1 MLADS
6 DCAEP
11 SGGYVLSA
19 GGVLAGHR
27 APGTRTPESRSVLPP
42 ALHQLL
48 HGANAAA
55 RESAW
60 ESLLAEQ
67 SRLLLHVAHSFAT
80 EHDGA
85 MDAYAYVLDRL
96 REDDYRRLRGY
107 EADGRSR
114 FSTWL
119 VVVARRLCLDFHRHR
134 YGRVRDGARDEDS
147 VEAAHAA
154 RRRLVDLAAAA
165 IDLASLA
172 HDEDEAPDRG
182 VRSTQLREAL
192 QSALDELAP
201 DDRLI
206 LKLRFEDD
214 LTAQQIATVLQWPTP
229 FHVFR
234 RLNAVF
240 ARLKRGLLARGVESS
255 VP

>member
-1 MLADS
+1 M
-6 DCAEP
+6 
-11 SGGYVLSA
+11 
-19 GGVLAGHR
+19 
-27 APGTRTPESRSVLPP
+27 LPP
-42 ALHQLL
+42 ALHLLL
-48 HGANAAA
+48 HNTDAAA

-60 ESLLAEQ
+60 ESLVAEQ

-119 VVVARRLCLDFHRHR
+119 VVVARRLCLDFYRHR
-134 YGRVRDGARDEDS
+134 YGRARGGVRDQES
-147 VEAAHAA
+147 TEAAHAA

-165 IDLASLA
+165 IDLTSLA
-172 HDEDEAPDRG
+172 QCDDAAPDHDL
-182 VRSTQLREAL
+182 RSSQLRDAL

-234 RLNAVF
+234 RLNALF
-240 ARLKRGLLARGVESS
+240 ARLKRELLARGIESS